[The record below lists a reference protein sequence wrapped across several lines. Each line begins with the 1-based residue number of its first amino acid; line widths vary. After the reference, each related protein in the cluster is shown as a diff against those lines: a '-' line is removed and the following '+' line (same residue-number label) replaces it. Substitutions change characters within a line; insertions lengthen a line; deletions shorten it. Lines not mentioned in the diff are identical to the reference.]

1 MTRRACGFPDCGRS
15 LYGNGLCKSHYAQQW
30 RGVPLSPI
38 RPLSGTVP
46 LEERFWSKV
55 QRGSSCWEWNACKLQ
70 SGYGSFKWNGRA
82 RPAHVVSYEITHG
95 PVPKGMIL
103 DHICRVRSCVRPS
116 HLRPVTDKQNG
127 ENRDGSI
134 RNPLPRGVSR
144 MKKTGKYRARVIHN
158 WECHYLGQFDTPESA
173 AAAALAKRNELYT
186 HNDSDRRAA

>member
-1 MTRRACGFPDCGRS
+1 MKVCDFAACDRYM
-15 LYGNGLCKSHYAQQW
+15 YGKGLCRSHYEQKR
-30 RGVPLSPI
+30 RGRQLAPLKP
-38 RPLSGTVP
+38 PSGTVP

-55 QRGSSCWEWNACKLQ
+55 HRGNDCWEWAACKLQ
-70 SGYGSFKWNGRA
+70 NGYGSFKWKGRA

-95 PVPKGMIL
+95 PVPDGMIL
-103 DHICRVRSCVRPS
+103 DHICRVRGCVRPS

-158 WECHYLGQFDTPESA
+158 WVCHYAGQFDTPDEA

-186 HNDSDRRAA
+186 HNDSDRRVA